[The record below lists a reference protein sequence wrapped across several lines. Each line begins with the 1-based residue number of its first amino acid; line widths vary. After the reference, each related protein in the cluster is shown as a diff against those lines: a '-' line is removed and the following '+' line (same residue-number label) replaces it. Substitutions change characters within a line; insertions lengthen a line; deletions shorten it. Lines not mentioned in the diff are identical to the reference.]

1 MKKTITLLFATMLL
15 ISSVSN
21 AQVRGR
27 IAINNNQ
34 IEKLPIKIAKS
45 SKLKAE
51 TLTPVVYTNE
61 TDFLAA
67 IKNDYFL
74 DEFDD
79 CVLNTR
85 EDTINRTIGNYNYK
99 LFSSPNLLFENDKSI
114 SGGNASDT
122 MHVRNS
128 GASVFA
134 FGGFFFNTDI
144 SGTIVKTGDAKII
157 VGDYEYLYT
166 TADSTTF
173 VGFVF
178 PEPVSDVL
186 ICNPNYDA
194 AGEPVFLSMDHF
206 YWGTGEST
214 PTTLK
219 TIEKNELSVYPNPTS
234 DFINLASAKN
244 VQSVVITNVLGNI
257 VWSGSADQ
265 FPLNVSNFEKGI
277 YVVKITST
285 SGLKS
290 EKIIVK

>member
-99 LFSSPNLLFENDKSI
+99 SLLSDKRLNLLLLF
-114 SGGNASDT
+114 
-122 MHVRNS
+122 
-128 GASVFA
+128 
-134 FGGFFFNTDI
+134 
-144 SGTIVKTGDAKII
+144 
-157 VGDYEYLYT
+157 
-166 TADSTTF
+166 
-173 VGFVF
+173 
-178 PEPVSDVL
+178 
-186 ICNPNYDA
+186 C
-194 AGEPVFLSMDHF
+194 
-206 YWGTGEST
+206 
-214 PTTLK
+214 
-219 TIEKNELSVYPNPTS
+219 
-234 DFINLASAKN
+234 
-244 VQSVVITNVLGNI
+244 
-257 VWSGSADQ
+257 
-265 FPLNVSNFEKGI
+265 
-277 YVVKITST
+277 
-285 SGLKS
+285 
-290 EKIIVK
+290 